1 MEDRG
6 RYLKGKKVMISTR
19 PVQYKNVILVIPC
32 VFITTLPVTLE
43 VAAQSITQWL
53 YEGVSEY

>member
-6 RYLKGKKVMISTR
+6 RYLKGKKMMISTR
-19 PVQYKNVILVIPC
+19 SVQYKNVILVIPC

-43 VAAQSITQWL
+43 VAAQSITQ
-53 YEGVSEY
+53 